1 MTAETFEN
9 AEELRREISDLR
21 DIIDVLKDSAAD
33 KISRL
38 CAVEVDSFDYSD
50 DETVNAIVSTAH
62 LSESMRD
69 KLIAVVQEEL
79 SNKEA
84 EFETL

>member
-1 MTAETFEN
+1 MTTETFEKV
-9 AEELRREISDLR
+9 EELRRDIKDLR
-21 DIIDVLKDSAAD
+21 EIIEVLKDSTAD
-33 KISRL
+33 KVNRL
-38 CAVEVDSFDYSD
+38 SAVEVGSIQYLD
-50 DETVNAIVSTAH
+50 DTVDAILSTAN

-79 SNKEA
+79 RNKEA